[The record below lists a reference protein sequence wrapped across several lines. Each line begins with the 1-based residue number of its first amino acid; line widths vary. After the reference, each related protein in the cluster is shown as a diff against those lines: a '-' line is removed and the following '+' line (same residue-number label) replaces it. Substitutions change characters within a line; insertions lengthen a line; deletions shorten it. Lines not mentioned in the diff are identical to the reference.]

1 MRNHLVDPDKNHQIT
16 RRSRTRHL
24 ATTMPSSWILVIYLG
39 RTIATRC
46 HYQPYTTWFL
56 EPWRLFLG
64 TRRRR
69 RRRLTRGKIQL
80 RIHCFLFNETF
91 DYLVGRF
98 SVWYKKKTGVW
109 RIVSFVS
116 RSWELVSL
124 AALWN
129 VGWGWNEVREFHTSG
144 RNYDAISLRGLL
156 QVMLRIVL

>member
-1 MRNHLVDPDKNHQIT
+1 MDPDKNHQIT

-98 SVWYKKKTGVW
+98 SVRYKKNRCLTYCVVRK
-109 RIVSFVS
+109 SFVS

>member
-1 MRNHLVDPDKNHQIT
+1 MDPDKNHQIT

-98 SVWYKKKTGVW
+98 SVWYKKKKTGVW